1 MIITGIKKSN
11 GIINLYTKDEIIL
24 FDSYETDTPQK
35 IMDELIEEGFKILNS
50 AFLLKILKVV
60 LYTRFKSIL

>member
-60 LYTRFKSIL
+60 LYTRFNSIL